1 MGILVLE
8 VVLPAGLFVFLSLV
22 AVAALLVLIYMRRK
36 RKGVARNDGY
46 QPVQPAQSHQS
57 GMEIPTHTHAYFDT
71 LVVSRLF
78 ASSDSLD
85 KDEDDK
91 EVRLRVLLP
100 NVQFPPHV
108 SCRMLL
114 YLRQQ

>member
-1 MGILVLE
+1 M
-8 VVLPAGLFVFLSLV
+8 ATSRCN
-22 AVAALLVLIYMRRK
+22 LLKVTSRVWKSPR
-36 RKGVARNDGY
+36 
-46 QPVQPAQSHQS
+46 
-57 GMEIPTHTHAYFDT
+57 THAYFDT
-71 LVVSRLF
+71 LV
-78 ASSDSLD
+78 ASDSLD